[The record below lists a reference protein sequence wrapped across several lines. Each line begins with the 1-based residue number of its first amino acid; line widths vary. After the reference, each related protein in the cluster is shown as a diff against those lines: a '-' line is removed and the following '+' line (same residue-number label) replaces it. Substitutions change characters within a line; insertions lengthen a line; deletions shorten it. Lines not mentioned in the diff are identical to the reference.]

1 MTSKKNDHEIV
12 DLVDDDST
20 DDERNIDITN
30 RRHTNGARGD
40 DNDDEELECWTTN
53 TTSTTKNPS
62 SSNGTS
68 STSPKATMSN
78 RKDPPANNTT
88 TSKIRSNISSKYSVD
103 DSDDDDNDVVIVD
116 PPIQSSTTKNSR
128 KSGID
133 ASTTSA
139 SRKKN
144 SVRGKNTPR
153 HNSHSVL
160 DDDNDDDA
168 FWTKIKPS
176 GLTKAKTSDTVDNNN
191 NKKSNSNSFKSTPL
205 AGTSRA
211 GSISL
216 LHGSSRSDNI
226 TTTSVA
232 GKQRPPSSVVRNPY
246 KRNITTKTPLRTS
259 PPIRNPYEKNSTTRT
274 PLRTSS
280 VGNSHSSSASSS
292 SPLSIGNSSSKTTKI
307 VNPYASAGKKKI
319 STNTTPPTAKS
330 TATQKSDRSSSSSSS
345 SIVPVA
351 AATAAAASIRPS
363 SFPVVDEGG
372 ICYPTLCEK
381 TKMYADKRPNII
393 LALWKYARSNLV
405 RESYT
410 METLD
415 RYATRIVDLA
425 VTSHDFQIRSL
436 GEYAFRKRTPAPKRG
451 CGVSDL
457 NHFNK
462 LKENLESTK
471 LMETRY
477 EVGKCGDG
485 KYFSIAEACLVAMKD
500 MIFLRWNNRQ
510 KQQNQRT
517 QFPSK
522 ANEQSTLFSQK
533 EYCISLVD
541 LIPEIDFRLRP
552 ECPARLGRPKHVDHG
567 AELYLAKSTRSI
579 EFKQIEKLLSLHE
592 VLDGAGA
599 VEEMAY
605 MKKRKIDRRVHYQL
619 TPLGFCKAGVI
630 SRRTFPNAIGH
641 YRSSN
646 LKSVLPKY
654 KGICLAVDLREGGA
668 GQAGSRK
675 VLHEMCNR
683 LDMKKIP
690 YITTTLTIGDY
701 CFFSGDLLCPILVE
715 RKSIQDVAQSIHDG
729 RWESQKRRMYHGQ
742 FVFGYDNCR
751 IAFIIEGKVEK
762 QLVSNGFIGSAKFKV
777 PKERFDEEIAN
788 LRSEGFDVIRTPHR
802 DHSMFDLARWAE
814 ACAMDVQKGKLKLQF
829 TYDEFVAEV
838 GKIPKETDFSRLVKD
853 HAQHKKHTE
862 TVDLLSDSNGDESGL
877 DKKIQPIDLD
887 EIFKKNRKRPP
898 MSTSATGNNPSTSAQ
913 KRSKLDGDKKKE
925 AIKQRNDL
933 GEIFEK
939 NRKRPPMPISATD
952 NNPNTSDQKCF
963 KLDGDKKKEA
973 IKQRSNQENENVDAG
988 ADYSKWTI
996 GSLKSACAEYR
1007 MKKSGTKL
1015 ELIARLQDKS
1025 NRPPEVY
1032 CLRKQLGLYVPVR
1045 IDTSSTAILV
1055 AIQIKQ
1061 DIAQAGTDYSGATKD
1076 ELYALCEALEIKKD
1090 PWSGGTTQTGP
1101 FRKFFFIYLLS

>member
-1 MTSKKNDHEIV
+1 MISKKNDHEIV
-12 DLVDDDST
+12 GLVDDDST

-30 RRHTNGARGD
+30 RRKTNGARGD
-40 DNDDEELECWTTN
+40 DNDGEEIECWTTN
-53 TTSTTKNPS
+53 TTSSTKNPS

-68 STSPKATMSN
+68 STLPKTTMSN

-88 TSKIRSNISSKYSVD
+88 TSKIRSHIASHKSVD
-103 DSDDDDNDVVIVD
+103 DSDDNVVIVD
-116 PPIQSSTTKNSR
+116 PPSQSSTTKISR

-133 ASTTSA
+133 ASTTS
-139 SRKKN
+139 SSKKKN
-144 SVRGKNTPR
+144 SVRGTNTPR

-160 DDDNDDDA
+160 DDDDDDNDA
-168 FWTKIKPS
+168 FWTKNKPS
-176 GLTKAKTSDTVDNNN
+176 GLTKAKTSDIVDNNN
-191 NKKSNSNSFKSTPL
+191 NKKRNCNSFKSTPL
-205 AGTSRA
+205 AGASRA
-211 GSISL
+211 ESISL
-216 LHGSSRSDNI
+216 LHGSSRSGNI
-226 TTTSVA
+226 ATTSEA

-246 KRNITTKTPLRTS
+246 EKNSTTKTPLRTS
-259 PPIRNPYEKNSTTRT
+259 PPIRNPYEKNSTTKTPLRTSPPIRNPFEKNSTKKT

-280 VGNSHSSSASSS
+280 IGNSHCSSSSSS
-292 SPLSIGNSSSKTTKI
+292 SPLSIGSCSSKTTKI

-330 TATQKSDRSSSSSSS
+330 TATQKSDRSSSASSS

-363 SFPVVDEGG
+363 SSPVVDEGG
-372 ICYPTLCEK
+372 ICYPTLREK

-405 RESYT
+405 RDSHT

-462 LKENLESTK
+462 LKESLESTK

-477 EVGKCGDG
+477 EVGKCSDG

-522 ANEQSTLFSQK
+522 ADEQSILFSQK

-541 LIPEIDFRLRP
+541 LIPEIDIRLRP
-552 ECPARLGRPKHVDHG
+552 ECPARLGRPKDADHG
-567 AELYLAKSTRSI
+567 AEFYLVKSTRSI
-579 EFKQIEKLLSLHE
+579 EFKQIEKLLSVHE
-592 VLDGAGA
+592 VPDGAGT

-605 MKKRKIDRRVHYQL
+605 MKKRKVDGRVHYQL

-675 VLHEMCNR
+675 VLHEMCDK

-690 YITTTLTIGDY
+690 YITTTLKIGDY

-715 RKSIQDVAQSIHDG
+715 RKSVQDVAQSIHDG
-729 RWESQKRRMYHGQ
+729 RWQSQKRRMYHGQ
-742 FVFGYDNCR
+742 FFFGYDNCR

-788 LRSEGFDVIRTPHR
+788 LKSEGFDVIRTPHR

-838 GKIPKETDFSRLVKD
+838 GLIPKETDFSRLVKD
-853 HAQHKKHTE
+853 HVQHKKDTE
-862 TVDLLSDSNGDESGL
+862 TVDLLSDSDGDESGL
-877 DKKIQPIDLD
+877 NKKIQPIDLD
-887 EIFKKNRKRPP
+887 ETFKKNRKRPP
-898 MSTSATGNNPSTSAQ
+898 MSTSATDNNPNTNAQ
-913 KRSKLDGDKKKE
+913 KRFKLDGDKKKE
-925 AIKQRNDL
+925 TIKQRNDL
-933 GEIFEK
+933 GETFEK
-939 NRKRPPMPISATD
+939 NRKRPPMSISATD
-952 NNPNTSDQKCF
+952 NNPNTSAQKCF
-963 KLDGDKKKEA
+963 KLNGEKRKKRLSRKT
-973 IKQRSNQENENVDAG
+973 IKG
-988 ADYSKWTI
+988 
-996 GSLKSACAEYR
+996 
-1007 MKKSGTKL
+1007 MK
-1015 ELIARLQDKS
+1015 I
-1025 NRPPEVY
+1025 
-1032 CLRKQLGLYVPVR
+1032 
-1045 IDTSSTAILV
+1045 
-1055 AIQIKQ
+1055 
-1061 DIAQAGTDYSGATKD
+1061 
-1076 ELYALCEALEIKKD
+1076 
-1090 PWSGGTTQTGP
+1090 
-1101 FRKFFFIYLLS
+1101 